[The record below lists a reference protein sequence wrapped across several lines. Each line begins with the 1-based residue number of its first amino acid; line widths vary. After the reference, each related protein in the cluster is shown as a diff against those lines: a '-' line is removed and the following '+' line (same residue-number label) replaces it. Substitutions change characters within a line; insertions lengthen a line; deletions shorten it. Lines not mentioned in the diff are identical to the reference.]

1 MDHKL
6 WDDLAVDYDKSVED
20 NQTPIITNYLKRE
33 IEILTSICRN
43 ITNSAKNYSI
53 IDMGAGT
60 GRVLFALDT
69 NLKNNSLE
77 FIGVE
82 VSEPMLK
89 RANQKNQTHNTFS
102 NIEFLQ
108 HNLTESNLPEYF
120 ESSEPAIVMSLYNTL
135 GVIPSDKRQMFVDNM
150 KRIAGDDGL
159 TILTAFNG
167 DNFGFVAPKMYH
179 PMMPMIK
186 QIDDNSFDEKN
197 RIFQNNLG
205 FRSQWFTKNELKSL
219 LHTEVDPIPIDI
231 KIDAKLHTFGNVYL
245 DRKIK

>member
-6 WDDLAVDYDKSVED
+6 WDDLAVDYDTSVED
-20 NQTPIITNYLKRE
+20 NQTPTIINYLDRE
-33 IEILTSICRN
+33 IEILTSICRK
-43 ITNSAKNYSI
+43 ITNTRKNCSI

-60 GRVLFALDT
+60 GRVLFALDK
-69 NLKNNSLE
+69 NLERNSIE

-82 VSEPMLK
+82 VSEPMLN
-89 RANQKNQTHNTFS
+89 RANQKNQNYNASS
-102 NIEFLQ
+102 NIKFLK
-108 HNLTESNLPEYF
+108 HDLTESNLPEYF
-120 ESSEPAIVMSLYNTL
+120 QSTEPTIVMCLYNTL

-150 KRIAGDDGL
+150 RSIAGDDGL
-159 TILTAFNG
+159 TILAAFNG

-179 PMMPMIK
+179 PMMPMIR

-197 RIFQNNLG
+197 KIFQNNLG

-219 LHTEVDPIPIDI
+219 LHTEVDPIPIDV
-231 KIDAKLHTFGNVYL
+231 KIDDKLHTFGNVYL

>member
-6 WDDLAVDYDKSVED
+6 WDDLAADYDKSVED

-43 ITNSAKNYSI
+43 ITNSDKNYSI

-89 RANQKNQTHNTFS
+89 RANQKNQTHNNFS

-120 ESSEPAIVMSLYNTL
+120 ESSGPAIVMCLYNTL

-205 FRSQWFTKNELKSL
+205 FRSQWFKQNELKSL
-219 LHTEVDPIPIDI
+219 LHTEVDPIPIDV
-231 KIDAKLHTFGNVYL
+231 KIDDKLHTFGNVYL

>member
-6 WDDLAVDYDKSVED
+6 WDDLATDYDKSVEE
-20 NQTPIITNYLKRE
+20 NQTPTIIDYLNKE
-33 IEILTSICRN
+33 IEILTSICSN
-43 ITNSAKNYSI
+43 ITNSTKNYSI

-60 GRVLFALDT
+60 GRVLFALDK
-69 NLKNNSLE
+69 NIKNNSLE

-82 VSEPMLK
+82 VSEPMLE
-89 RANQKNQTHNTFS
+89 RANQKNQTHNTLS
-102 NIEFLQ
+102 NIEFLK
-108 HNLTESNLPEYF
+108 HDLTESNLPEYF
-120 ESSEPAIVMSLYNTL
+120 ESSRPAIVMCLYNTL

-167 DNFGFVAPKMYH
+167 DNFGFVAPKMYY

-205 FRSQWFTKNELKSL
+205 FRSQWFKQNELKSL
-219 LHTEVDPIPIDI
+219 LRTEVDPIPIDI
-231 KIDAKLHTFGNVYL
+231 KIDDKSRTFGNVYL

>member
-6 WDDLAVDYDKSVED
+6 WDDLATDYDKSVEE
-20 NQTPIITNYLKRE
+20 NQTPTIIDYLNKE
-33 IEILTSICRN
+33 IEILTSICSN
-43 ITNSAKNYSI
+43 ITNYAKNYSI

-60 GRVLFALDT
+60 GRVLFALDK

-82 VSEPMLK
+82 VSEPMLE
-89 RANQKNQTHNTFS
+89 RANQKNQTHNTLS
-102 NIEFLQ
+102 NIEFLK
-108 HNLTESNLPEYF
+108 HDLTESNLPEYF
-120 ESSEPAIVMSLYNTL
+120 ESSRPAIVMCLYNTL

-205 FRSQWFTKNELKSL
+205 FRSQWFKQNELKSL
-219 LHTEVDPIPIDI
+219 LRTEVDPIPIDV
-231 KIDAKLHTFGNVYL
+231 KIDDKSHTFGNVYL

>member
-6 WDDLAVDYDKSVED
+6 WDDLATDYDKSVED
-20 NQTPIITNYLKRE
+20 NQTPTIIDYLKKE
-33 IEILTSICRN
+33 IEILTSICSN
-43 ITNSAKNYSI
+43 ITNSTKNYSI

-60 GRVLFALDT
+60 GRVLFALDK
-69 NLKNNSLE
+69 NLKNNSLK

-82 VSEPMLK
+82 VSEPMLE
-89 RANQKNQTHNTFS
+89 RANQKNQTHNTLS
-102 NIEFLQ
+102 NIEFLK
-108 HNLTESNLPEYF
+108 HDLTESNLPEYF
-120 ESSEPAIVMSLYNTL
+120 ESSRPAIVMCLYNTL
-135 GVIPSDKRQMFVDNM
+135 GVIPSHKRQMFVDNM

-205 FRSQWFTKNELKSL
+205 FRSQWFKQNELKSL
-219 LHTEVDPIPIDI
+219 LRSEVDPIPIDV
-231 KIDAKLHTFGNVYL
+231 KINDKLHTFGNVYL

>member
-1 MDHKL
+1 MDYKL
-6 WDDLAVDYDKSVED
+6 WDDLAADYDKSVED

-43 ITNSAKNYSI
+43 ITNSDKNYSI

-82 VSEPMLK
+82 VSEPMLE

-120 ESSEPAIVMSLYNTL
+120 ESSRPAIVMCLYNTL

-205 FRSQWFTKNELKSL
+205 FRSQWFKQNELKSL
-219 LHTEVDPIPIDI
+219 LRTEVDPIPIDV
-231 KIDAKLHTFGNVYL
+231 KIDDKLHTFGNVYL

>member
-6 WDDLAVDYDKSVED
+6 WDDLATDYDKSVEE
-20 NQTPIITNYLKRE
+20 NQTPTIIDYLNKE
-33 IEILTSICRN
+33 IEILTSICSN
-43 ITNSAKNYSI
+43 ITNYAKNYSI

-60 GRVLFALDT
+60 GRVLFALDK

-82 VSEPMLK
+82 VSEPMLE
-89 RANQKNQTHNTFS
+89 RANQKNQTHNTLS
-102 NIEFLQ
+102 NIEFLK
-108 HNLTESNLPEYF
+108 HDLTESNLPEYF
-120 ESSEPAIVMSLYNTL
+120 ESSRPAIVMCLYNTL

-167 DNFGFVAPKMYH
+167 DNFGFVAPKMYY

-205 FRSQWFTKNELKSL
+205 FRSQWFKQNELKSL
-219 LHTEVDPIPIDI
+219 LRTEVDPIPIDV
-231 KIDAKLHTFGNVYL
+231 KIDDKSHTFGNVYL